1 MQGFASIAQPEVTQR
16 IQGVDFLPE
25 GIDAQTREDNM
36 TSTRELY
43 AFLTFTAMMMVYH
56 CKADFPPP
64 PTGLTFKW
72 LDPFAVNVS
81 WQDPSGLQNGE
92 VMYKIHLKGV
102 EDKVKCRTDKHFK
115 DSYLTEQIGS
125 DHWTYQVWTVVG
137 NCTSTNESKKVDI
150 TINSPKTQVKL
161 KDTKCIIYTEGMNCS
176 WNSTHQPFN
185 FSYRTCPEETL
196 KPLRVCDRP
205 YSSAERSGCYLKD
218 YKFKERKFD
227 VCIHVETEAGWST
240 FKPRFVIHPPKLI
253 IKEGKDDLRLEW
265 EHQSIGV
272 CEWNFTV
279 CYTRCKKP
287 EVCRSGGPSVLIAYD
302 KDCLYEFRS
311 RTETIGHY
319 CHKVTSDFS
328 DVVKYGSNKPPDQTL
343 MVVAIVVPII
353 LSVCIILSCYCFR
366 KHSSILFPIIPDPSA
381 IFKEM
386 MINGNKDHKTTG
398 NLYTPVPE
406 PIESCKVTV
415 VAENSDL

>member
-1 MQGFASIAQPEVTQR
+1 
-16 IQGVDFLPE
+16 
-25 GIDAQTREDNM
+25 M
-36 TSTRELY
+36 TFTRELH

-81 WQDPSGLQNGE
+81 WQDPSGLQDSK
-92 VMYKIHLKGV
+92 VLYKICLKGF
-102 EDKVKCRTDKHFK
+102 DAFHCRTDKYVK
-115 DSYLTEQIGS
+115 VSTLIEQIGS

-137 NCTSTNESKKVDI
+137 KCESTNESNKVDI
-150 TINSPKTQVKL
+150 TIHSPKTQVKL
-161 KDTKCIIYTEGMNCS
+161 KDTKCIVYTEGMNCS
-176 WNSTHQPFN
+176 WKSTHQPFN
-185 FSYRTCPEETL
+185 LSYRTCPEENL
-196 KPLRVCDRP
+196 KPLRTCDRP
-205 YSSAERSGCYLKD
+205 YSGAERSGCYLKYD
-218 YKFKERKFD
+218 EFKERKVD
-227 VCIHVETEAGWST
+227 LCIHVETEAGWST
-240 FKPRFVIHPPKLI
+240 FKPRFVVPPPKLI
-253 IKEGKDDLRLEW
+253 IKEEKDDLRLEG
-265 EHQSIGV
+265 EHQLIGE
-272 CEWNFTV
+272 CKWNFTV
-279 CYTRCKKP
+279 CYTRCNKP
-287 EVCRSGGPSVLIAYD
+287 EVCISKVGPSEIRYD

-311 RTETIGHY
+311 RTESRY
-319 CHKVTSDFS
+319 CDLASDFS

-366 KHSSILFPIIPDPSA
+366 KHSSILCPIIPDPSA

-406 PIESCKVTV
+406 PIESCKVTM

>member
-1 MQGFASIAQPEVTQR
+1 
-16 IQGVDFLPE
+16 
-25 GIDAQTREDNM
+25 M

-81 WQDPSGLQNGE
+81 WQDPSGLQDSK
-92 VMYKIHLKGV
+92 VMYKIRLKGF
-102 EDKVKCRTDKHFK
+102 EHPFNCRTKK
-115 DSYLTEQIGS
+115 YLKVSSLTEQIGS
-125 DHWTYQVWTVVG
+125 DPWTYQVWTVVG
-137 NCTSTNESKKVDI
+137 NCKSTNESNKVDI

-185 FSYRTCPEETL
+185 LSYRTCPEETL
-196 KPLRVCDRP
+196 KPLRTCDRP

-218 YKFKERKFD
+218 DEFKERKVD

-240 FKPRFVIHPPKLI
+240 FKPRFVVPSPKLI
-253 IKEGKDDLRLEW
+253 IKEEKDDLRLEG
-265 EHQSIGV
+265 EHQSIRN
-272 CEWNFTV
+272 CKWNFTV
-279 CYTRCKKP
+279 CYTRCNKP
-287 EVCRSGGPSVLIAYD
+287 EVCISKVGPSEIRYD

-311 RTETIGHY
+311 RTESRH
-319 CHKVTSDFS
+319 CDLASDFS

-353 LSVCIILSCYCFR
+353 LSVCIILSCYCVR
-366 KHSSILFPIIPDPSA
+366 KHSSILCPIIPDPSA

-386 MINGNKDHKTTG
+386 MIHGNKDHKTTG

-415 VAENSDL
+415 VAENSDLLYRANLLT

>member
-1 MQGFASIAQPEVTQR
+1 
-16 IQGVDFLPE
+16 
-25 GIDAQTREDNM
+25 M

-72 LDPFAVNVS
+72 LDPLAVNVS
-81 WQDPSGLQNGE
+81 WQNPSGLQDGA
-92 VMYKIHLKGV
+92 VIYKIQLKGF
-102 EDKVKCRTDKHFK
+102 EQTVKCLSKK
-115 DSYLTEQIGS
+115 YLINSSLIGS

-137 NCTSTNESKKVDI
+137 NCLSTNESKKVDI

-176 WNSTHQPFN
+176 WKSTNKPFN
-185 FSYRTCPEETL
+185 LSYRTCEHL

-218 YKFKERKFD
+218 ND
-227 VCIHVETEAGWST
+227 VCILVETEAGWST

-253 IKEGKDDLRLEW
+253 IKEENDYLTLKW
-265 EHQSIGV
+265 KHQSIGK
-272 CEWNFTV
+272 CKWNFRV
-279 CYTRCKKP
+279 CYTRCNKS
-287 EVCRSGGPSVLIAYD
+287 EICIQSEGPSKIPYD

-311 RTETIGHY
+311 RTETKSY
-319 CHKVTSDFS
+319 CSNVTSDFS

-366 KHSSILFPIIPDPSA
+366 KHSSILCPIIPDPSA
-381 IFKEM
+381 IFKEI

-406 PIESCKVTV
+406 PIESCKVTA
-415 VAENSDL
+415 VAQNSDLEQIS

>member
-1 MQGFASIAQPEVTQR
+1 
-16 IQGVDFLPE
+16 
-25 GIDAQTREDNM
+25 M

-72 LDPFAVNVS
+72 LDPFAVKVS
-81 WQDPSGLQNGE
+81 WQNPSGLQDAA
-92 VMYKIHLKGV
+92 VKYKIRLKGS
-102 EDKVKCRTDKHFK
+102 EQTVKCGSNK
-115 DSYLTEQIGS
+115 DWEISLTGS

-137 NCTSTNESKKVDI
+137 NCSIANESKKVDI

-161 KDTKCIIYTEGMNCS
+161 KDTKCIIDTEGMNCS
-176 WNSTHQPFN
+176 WKSTPQPFN
-185 FSYRTCPEETL
+185 LSYRTCGPFGEPITPL
-196 KPLRVCDRP
+196 KPLKPFKLLRVCDRP

-218 YKFKERKFD
+218 ND
-227 VCIHVETEAGWST
+227 VCILVETEAGWST
-240 FKPRFVIHPPKLI
+240 FEPRFVIHPPKLI
-253 IKEGKDDLRLEW
+253 IKEENDYLTLKW
-265 EHQSIGV
+265 KHQPIGD
-272 CEWNFTV
+272 CEWNFIV
-279 CYTRCKKP
+279 CYTRCNEPK
-287 EVCRSGGPSVLIAYD
+287 VCIQSEGLSKITYD

-311 RTETIGHY
+311 RTQTKSS
-319 CHKVTSDFS
+319 CSNVTSDFS

-366 KHSSILFPIIPDPSA
+366 KHSSILCPIIPDPSA

-386 MINGNKDHKTTG
+386 MMNGNKDHKTTG

-415 VAENSDL
+415 VAQNSDLEQIS